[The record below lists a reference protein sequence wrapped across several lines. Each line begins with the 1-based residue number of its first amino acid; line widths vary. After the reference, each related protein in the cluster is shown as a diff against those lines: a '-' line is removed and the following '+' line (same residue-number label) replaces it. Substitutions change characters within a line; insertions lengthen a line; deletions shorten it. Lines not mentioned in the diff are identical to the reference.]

1 MVTRQLLLASVAIL
15 AIAYTNC
22 ASSTGGDPTMTEV
35 QRMRSGALDIVLLAR
50 TDALRQTRNYCA
62 LEFRAGTDRHLV
74 DVGTVRVRTTM
85 SMEGVPMNGF
95 VTDVKRVGT
104 GRYEVEMVMAM
115 AGTWQISVEWEG
127 AAGTGSAMFEALVP

>member
-1 MVTRQLLLASVAIL
+1 
-15 AIAYTNC
+15 
-22 ASSTGGDPTMTEV
+22 MTEV
-35 QRMRSGALDIVLLAR
+35 QRVRSGALDIVLLAR

-74 DVGTVRVRTTM
+74 DVGTVLVHTTM
-85 SMEGVPMNGF
+85 TMEGAPMSGF

-115 AGTWQISVEWEG
+115 AGTWHISVDWDGG